1 MGFGAYWRLLRA
13 GFVLAREGAFS
24 LVATDELPGSAR
36 FALGLIRIVE
46 RRSVRK
52 TGRVER
58 LTRALNRLGPTYVKF
73 GQTLATRPDIV
84 GAEVAG
90 DLSALQDDMEPF
102 DNALVPDLLK
112 KALGPRAGD
121 LLEVSEP
128 IAAASIAQ
136 VHKAKLK
143 RDDGSEEIVAVKL
156 LRPGIEKRFRLDL
169 ESFFAGARLVEK
181 LIPEMRRLRPTAVVG
196 VLERSSRL
204 ELDLRFEAASISEFT
219 ENTKDDPGFEVPVV
233 KWEHTAQRVLTTSW
247 VGGIPVRD
255 LAALDEAKADRK
267 QLAAHLMQSFLRHA
281 IRDGLFHADMHP
293 GNLFADPKTGG
304 IIAVDFGIMGRIGK
318 TEQRFLAEI
327 LYGFIT
333 RNYSQVAKL
342 HFDIGYVPADQ
353 SVEDFA
359 LALRMIGEPM
369 HGRKASEISMANVLG
384 QLLAVTEIFQMKA
397 RPELILLQK
406 NMVLVEGVGRMLDP
420 ELDIWSVSEPI
431 VSSWIRRQAGPEGK
445 FEQAKEQFEVLVKT
459 ASELPGLVN
468 RANRLLEFHETEMK
482 RHQEKNGT
490 FVKWVLAGFVVL
502 GAIVLWQLW

>member
-1 MGFGAYWRLLRA
+1 MGLGAYWRLLRA
-13 GFVLAREGAFS
+13 GYVLAREGAFS
-24 LVATDELPGSAR
+24 LVATDELPGSAK
-36 FALGLIRIVE
+36 FALGLIRVVE
-46 RRSVRK
+46 RRLVRK
-52 TGRVER
+52 TGRIER
-58 LTRALNRLGPTYVKF
+58 LNRALNRLGPTYVKF

-84 GAEVAG
+84 GVDVAD
-90 DLSALQDDMEPF
+90 DLSALQDNMEPF
-102 DNALVPDLLK
+102 DNKLVPELLK
-112 KALGPRAGD
+112 KALGGRAGD
-121 LLEVSEP
+121 LLEVSES

-136 VHKAKLK
+136 VHKATLK
-143 RDDGSEEIVAVKL
+143 SNDGTDEIVAVKL

-181 LIPEMRRLRPTAVVG
+181 LFPEMRRLRPTALVG

-204 ELDLRFEAASISEFT
+204 ELDLRFEAASISEFS

-247 VGGIPVRD
+247 VGGIPIRETE
-255 LAALDEAKADRK
+255 ALDAANVDRK

-304 IIAVDFGIMGRIGK
+304 VVAVDFGIMGRIGK

-333 RNYSQVAKL
+333 RNYARVAKL
-342 HFDIGYVPADQ
+342 HFEIGYVPADQ
-353 SVEDFA
+353 SVDEFA

-431 VSSWIRRQAGPEGK
+431 VSTWIKRQAGPEGK

-459 ASELPGLVN
+459 VSEVPALVS
-468 RANRLLEFHETEMK
+468 RANSLLEFHETEMK
-482 RHQEKNGT
+482 RHQEKNGAL
-490 FVKWVLAGFVVL
+490 FSWVLGGLAVL
-502 GAIVLWQLW
+502 LLILLWRVW